1 MDWIRQLGRY
11 AVVMLLQVLLF
22 NQLQLWGVCH
32 PYIYVMCLLMMPL
45 TLSQHADMI
54 IGGVVGLVMDVFCNT
69 LGVHAAACIL
79 IMFIRPYLVG
89 VLVSD
94 KDRINEQLTIRTLGM
109 EAMVKYVVILV
120 LLHHLT
126 VFMLASWSWTHFWF
140 VLAETAVSSLLT
152 IAIIIGYNI
161 LIDK

>member
-126 VFMLASWSWTHFWF
+126 VFMLAAWSWTHFWF

-152 IAIIIGYNI
+152 IGIIIGYNI